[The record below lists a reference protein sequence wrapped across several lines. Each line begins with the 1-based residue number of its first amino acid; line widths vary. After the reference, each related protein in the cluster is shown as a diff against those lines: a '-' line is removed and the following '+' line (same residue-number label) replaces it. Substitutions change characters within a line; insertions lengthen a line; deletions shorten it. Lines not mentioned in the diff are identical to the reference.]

1 MLTSQI
7 AQREPDGRQGRP
19 RVDLAELR
27 RQLARPSTMDDG
39 HRQRLLEFVQK
50 LARVR
55 ALGGEYARVDLS
67 EFASVAVMQNV
78 AMM

>member
-1 MLTSQI
+1 MLTPQEAS
-7 AQREPDGRQGRP
+7 REPGGRQGRP

-27 RQLARPSTMDDG
+27 RQLARPSIMDDG
-39 HRQRLLEFVQK
+39 QRQRLLEFVKK

-67 EFASVAVMQNV
+67 EFASTAVMQNA
-78 AMM
+78 AMI